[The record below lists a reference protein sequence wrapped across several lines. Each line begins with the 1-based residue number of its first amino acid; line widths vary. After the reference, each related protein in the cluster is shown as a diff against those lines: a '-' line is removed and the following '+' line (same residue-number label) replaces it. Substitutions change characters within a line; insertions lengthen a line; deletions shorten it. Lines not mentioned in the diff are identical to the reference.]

1 MNRLKKL
8 ALVAALIGLLAE
20 DEVVS
25 RHFIKINDI
34 AWTEACKE
42 LSPEDFYLLIKEYER
57 KILNEWK

>member
-25 RHFIKINDI
+25 RHFIKINDT

-42 LSPEDFYLLIKEYER
+42 LSPEDFLHASELNER